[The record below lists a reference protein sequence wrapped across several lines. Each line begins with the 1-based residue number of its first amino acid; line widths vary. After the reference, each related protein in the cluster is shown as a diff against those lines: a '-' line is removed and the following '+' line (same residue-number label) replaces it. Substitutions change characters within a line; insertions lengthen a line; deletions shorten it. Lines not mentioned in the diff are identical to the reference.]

1 MDELIKNLTQGL
13 NINANQA
20 NGGMGLLLNL
30 AKEKLNGSDFS
41 SILKHLGGETVA
53 QNAMAAAPAT
63 TSSGGGLMGALGSI
77 TSALGVNTGGLGA
90 LAQLAGGFNSLNID
104 QAMIAKFGQIVGNY
118 LQEKGGSEVKSI
130 LEKIMKA

>member
-63 TSSGGGLMGALGSI
+63 ASNGGGLMGALGSI
-77 TSALGVNTGGLGA
+77 TSN
-90 LAQLAGGFNSLNID
+90 
-104 QAMIAKFGQIVGNY
+104 
-118 LQEKGGSEVKSI
+118 
-130 LEKIMKA
+130 